1 MKGTLIK
8 TEQGWV
14 INYNY
19 SVNKNDWET
28 LPLYPDDAKRYQNE
42 YDYYGAIGFKVEFE
56 IVNIVSN
63 KNTLSDDDNVLIG
76 TYAKIIKSDHISDIS
91 KMVELPQQEISDD
104 EIEKEASKY
113 ATNNGM
119 MAYVSAEKKQAFIDS
134 IRWYREQLK
143 K

>member
-1 MKGTLIK
+1 MTIEKWLADVYYDEYGTHIWNREDKDGGSQLVAEIR
-8 TEQGWV
+8 GWGR
-14 INYNY
+14 
-19 SVNKNDWET
+19 
-28 LPLYPDDAKRYQNE
+28 LQNE
-42 YDYYGAIGFKVEFE
+42 FPTLKESEKFQDEVGKFIVQAIREKVA
-56 IVNIVSN
+56 S
-63 KNTLSDDDNVLIG
+63 TSSQ
-76 TYAKIIKSDHISDIS
+76 TISD
-91 KMVELPQQEISDD
+91 E